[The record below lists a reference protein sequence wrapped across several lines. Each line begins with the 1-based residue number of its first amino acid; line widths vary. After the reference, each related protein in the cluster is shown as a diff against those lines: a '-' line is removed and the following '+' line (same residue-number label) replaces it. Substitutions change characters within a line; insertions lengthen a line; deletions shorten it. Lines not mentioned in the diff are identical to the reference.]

1 MFEIKLMNVKTG
13 QVFSKIYESYY
24 LWRKA
29 LNKMKY
35 SKKLK
40 ILSYGEVY

>member
-1 MFEIKLMNVKTG
+1 MYEIKLMNEKG
-13 QVFSKIYESYY
+13 QVFSKIYQSYY
-24 LWRKA
+24 LWKKA
-29 LNKMKY
+29 LNKMKH